1 MKQEKEKNFYLTM
14 LQINIAFLTPLM
26 HLWNEKC
33 VNRTNVMEKNQLS
46 FQSDEAC
53 IKTCL
58 FSKSCFLTGIN
69 MLLVTRT
76 KCGYVVDEK
85 PTVYIIKCT

>member
-1 MKQEKEKNFYLTM
+1 
-14 LQINIAFLTPLM
+14 
-26 HLWNEKC
+26 
-33 VNRTNVMEKNQLS
+33 MEKNQLS